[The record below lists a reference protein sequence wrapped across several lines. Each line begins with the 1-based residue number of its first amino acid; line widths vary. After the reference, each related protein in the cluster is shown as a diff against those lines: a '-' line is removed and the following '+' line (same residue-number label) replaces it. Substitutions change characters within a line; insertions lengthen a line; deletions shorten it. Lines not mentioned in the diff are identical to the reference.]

1 MRCFIVPNILIIGTK
16 VQKNVLTIQVLATNR
31 MPRHK
36 KSVPM
41 SVGTPYCQKYS
52 LWFLLL
58 EEAFVQALEALSMT
72 SLILCHFMNSVMD
85 SIQIQCFGTCSD
97 TLLVFASA

>member
-1 MRCFIVPNILIIGTK
+1 MRCFIVPNILIIGAK

-58 EEAFVQALEALSMT
+58 EEAFVQALE
-72 SLILCHFMNSVMD
+72 
-85 SIQIQCFGTCSD
+85 IQY
-97 TLLVFASA
+97 